1 MGLFDNYQFDQQ
13 SYGGGQGG
21 LLDLIRSMQQAPQ
34 PAQQQPANYFQPQQP
49 PMTGEA
55 QLPPNAQ
62 PAMGQPQYQQQPME
76 QPGGFR
82 AGLEGFIN
90 NAHTGPIG
98 ALLGGVG
105 SAMGM
110 DGGNNVTVRAL
121 MSRGLDRDTAIA
133 AARNPTML
141 AQLVP
146 QLYETKAPTL
156 QETGTDPLTG
166 QKSFS
171 QYDARRGTL
180 TPIGGGQAQGGASGG
195 SFLAKG
201 IGQVDSS
208 LAGEAYLKQFSPEV
222 QAAVTDY
229 VSGKTMPTGNA
240 RQGFTQAV
248 KMIAQKYGNDIGAPA
263 DDTSFSARRTMRN
276 QLSSSAPSSLGGQIN
291 IGNTAA
297 AHLADLTRKALD
309 LGNYD
314 MGLSPLTSLVNNARG
329 LGTEQAAKMD
339 ALKGAA
345 QHYGQEI
352 TKFYAGSPGGVAERD
367 RFLETVNGAKSPKEL
382 AAVLATEAELMHGR
396 LNTLGDQIKGVLG
409 PLASEYP
416 VVRPDSEKAFAT
428 IQENVAK
435 LKGGGTATA
444 PTGPQEGA
452 TATGPNG
459 VKIMLKG
466 GKWVPAQ

>member
-1 MGLFDNYQFDQQ
+1 MGLFDSYQFSPQAYQ
-13 SYGGGQGG
+13 GQNGG
-21 LLDLIRSMQQAPQ
+21 LLDLIRQYQQMPS
-34 PAQQQPANYFQPQQP
+34 AQQGPSGILNDGPVPYPVFGQPDAQQDAILPQ
-49 PMTGEA
+49 
-55 QLPPNAQ
+55 NAQ
-62 PAMGQPQYQQQPME
+62 PASGQIPPQYQQAMQQQP
-76 QPGGFR
+76 QQGGGF
-82 AGLEGFIN
+82 LESIRDNGIL
-90 NAHTGPIG
+90 GS
-98 ALLGGVG
+98 LLGGG
-105 SAMGM
+105 SS
-110 DGGNNVTVRAL
+110 NNVTVRAL
-121 MSRGLDRDTAIA
+121 MARGLDQDSARA
-133 AARNPTML
+133 AAKNPTML

-180 TPIGGGQAQGGASGG
+180 TPISGGAQGGVAGG
-195 SFLAKG
+195 GFLANG
-201 IGQVDSS
+201 VGQVDSG
-208 LAGEAYLKQFSPEV
+208 LTGDAYLKQFSPEV
-222 QAAVTDY
+222 QAAVTNY
-229 VSGKTMPTGNA
+229 VGGKTMPTGNA

-248 KMIAQKYGNDIGAPA
+248 KMIAQKYGTDIGQPA
-263 DDTSFSARRTMRN
+263 DDTTFMARRQMRT
-276 QLSSSAPSSLGGQIN
+276 QLSSASPSSLGGQIN

-297 AHLADLTRKALD
+297 AHLADLTEKALA

-314 MGLSPLTSLVNNARG
+314 MGISYLTQGVNAVRG
-329 LGTEQAAKMD
+329 MGTEQAAKME

-367 RFLETVNGAKSPKEL
+367 RFLETINGAKSPKEL

-409 PLASEYP
+409 PMASEYP
-416 VVRPDSEKAFAT
+416 VVRSDSEKAFAK
-428 IQENVAK
+428 IQENVGK
-435 LKGGGTATA
+435 LKGGQSA
-444 PTGPQEGA
+444 PSAPQEGM

-459 VKIMLKG
+459 VKIMLRG